1 MKRIATLLSFFI
13 GVCFVSFI
21 LFYTGQ
27 EHTLV
32 IDNKYQEKTESKNIV
47 FKISGQKDK
56 KISKNKKAVMELKG
70 IKHEFIVEIDGV
82 SYPGELK
89 FPLNKGSEI
98 LIENFLSQKGEWIKS
113 IPQY

>member
-1 MKRIATLLSFFI
+1 MKRIVALLIFFI
-13 GVCFVSFI
+13 GICLISFS

-32 IDNKYQEKTESKNIV
+32 IDNKYEDKSESKNIV
-47 FKISGQKDK
+47 FKVPGQKDK
-56 KISKNKKAVMELKG
+56 KISKNKKAILELKG
-70 IKHEFIVEIDGV
+70 IKHEFIVEIDGT

-98 LIENFLSQKGEWIKS
+98 LVENFLTQKGEWIKT